1 MANIDKKRPPKI
13 LEHKTI
19 HLSLS
24 RVFIIKCLRA
34 PYLNKKMKKK
44 ILRYSNAID
53 EEQNKISHMRS
64 IVDKILI
71 KFEEV

>member
-1 MANIDKKRPPKI
+1 MANIDIKRPPKI

-24 RVFIIKCLRA
+24 RVFIIKCLRT

>member
-1 MANIDKKRPPKI
+1 MANIDIKRPPKI